1 MMGSSFFSRY
11 KPPITEIGKAVAVQT
26 VTLVRVGKPGVIIT
40 NFLEDL
46 FTRQWKVRS
55 SGLLK
60 PIE

>member
-1 MMGSSFFSRY
+1 M
-11 KPPITEIGKAVAVQT
+11 AVQT